1 MERQH
6 SIPHVEVPALK
17 FMLSGNS
24 LYVQM
29 NIKSWILKSLD
40 TETLEIYPC
49 FLLEI
54 DLKGIVFSNY
64 YRANN
69 PEIDLAFL
77 HEIEISERKL
87 PTIRLVGDFPI
98 IFHPHFQIKTSG
110 AFGLFWQKID
120 KIEWVE
126 YKKEGIE
133 TDLGSYI
140 LRVAHSLKYDAGYI
154 GLDANPDRIGNLEA
168 LDFYREKLHKK
179 NYFPTDD
186 TQLPTGKHF
195 EIRQIS
201 GNKKFQPVITA
212 DHSQSEKLFHI
223 QDTQQR
229 QPKREIKFQI
239 KSCQPPYKPEQKSK
253 PRFQVISQ
261 SDFRGED
268 SDNSHMLFIKEP
280 AFYTIS
286 NHIQWGKYTQDNKFE
301 QGGLLLGHTFIDP
314 ETNFPYGVVEI
325 AIQGRLAKGSPV
337 SLDITHETWRD
348 MLDQV
353 DRLDI
358 ELQII
363 GWYHTH
369 PNGLDVFMSG
379 ADLNIQELFFSN
391 DWQFAI
397 VLNPQKQIWR
407 AFYGKNSRECRGFL
421 ISDYKTDQQLLPP
434 AKES

>member
-6 SIPHVEVPALK
+6 FIPNVAVPALK
-17 FMLSGNS
+17 FTQSGNS

-29 NIKSWILKSLD
+29 NIKSLILKSLD
-40 TETLEIYPC
+40 TDKLEIYPC
-49 FLLEI
+49 FLFEL
-54 DLKGIVFSNY
+54 DLKGIVSSNY

-69 PEIDLAFL
+69 SEIDLAFL
-77 HEIEISERKL
+77 HEIEISNRKL
-87 PTIRLVGDFPI
+87 PTLRLVGDFPI
-98 IFHPHFQIKTSG
+98 IFHPHFKIKTFVWN
-110 AFGLFWQKID
+110 FGKID

-154 GLDANPDRIGNLEA
+154 GLDANPDRIGNPEA
-168 LDFYREKLHKK
+168 LDFYIEKLHKK
-179 NYFPTDD
+179 NDFPTDH
-186 TQLPTGKHF
+186 TQLPTGKNF
-195 EIRQIS
+195 EIQQIS
-201 GNKKFQPVITA
+201 GNKKFQLVATA
-212 DHSQSEKLFHI
+212 DHPQSEKSFHI
-223 QDTQQR
+223 QESQQL

-261 SDFRGED
+261 SDFREED
-268 SDNSHMLFIKEP
+268 SDNSHILLIKES

-286 NHIQWGKYTQDNKFE
+286 NHIEWGKYTQDNKLE
-301 QGGLLLGHTFIDP
+301 QGGILLGHTFIDP

-337 SLDITHETWRD
+337 SLNMTHETWKD

-353 DRLDI
+353 DKLNI

-369 PNGLDVFMSG
+369 PNGLDVFMSPP
-379 ADLNIQELFFSN
+379 DRNIQELFFRN

-421 ISDYKTDQQLLPP
+421 ISDYNTDQKLLPA